1 MAKASG
7 WGSEDRG
14 FKSRR
19 PDIVPPKLF
28 GEGGHFFMI
37 KRKHSLLSKKIDI
50 VFLIL
55 SPIFATVTSLILK
68 TDYFVSTLL
77 FFGIPAGYLS
87 WRNSHAIKKSFIF
100 ALIMGIVGSFVGD
113 FFAVS
118 SFSWIVPTTI
128 FSLRL
133 FGLVPVEDLVWGFL
147 LVYDIIMLYEHFLDK
162 GRHNLK
168 DTNLKYFIVAAT
180 FLLIVAFLIYFLN
193 RRYLNIRYFYVCAG
207 LIFVLLPIVSFLSF
221 FPRLISKF
229 IKAGTYFFYQGLMFE
244 LVGLSLNYWRFNG
257 KDYIGWI
264 TISLFKLQF
273 PLEEFVFWMVLFSTC
288 VLSYYEFFDDD
299 QK

>member
-1 MAKASG
+1 
-7 WGSEDRG
+7 
-14 FKSRR
+14 
-19 PDIVPPKLF
+19 
-28 GEGGHFFMI
+28 MI

-55 SPIFATVTSLILK
+55 SPIFATIASLIFR
-68 TDYFVSTLL
+68 TDYFTSTLL
-77 FFGIPAGYLS
+77 FFGIPAIYLS
-87 WRNSHAIKKSFIF
+87 FRNNHAVKKSFIF
-100 ALIMGIVGSFVGD
+100 ALIMGVVGAFIGD

-118 SFSWIVPTTI
+118 SLAWVVPHTV

-133 FGLVPVEDLVWGFL
+133 FNLVPVEDLVWGFL

-168 DTNLKYFIVAAT
+168 DTNLKYFIVAAIS
-180 FLLIVAFLIYFLN
+180 LLVVTFLIYYLN
-193 RRYLNIRYFYVCAG
+193 RSFLDIRYFYISAG

-221 FPRLISKF
+221 FPRLVSKF
-229 IKAGTYFFYQGLMFE
+229 VKAGAYFFYQGLMFE
-244 LVGLSLNYWRFNG
+244 LVGLSLNHWRFNG
-257 KDYIGWI
+257 KDYIGWV

-273 PLEEFVFWMVLFSTC
+273 PIEEFVFWMVLFSTC